1 MERSLSPSYCEFR
14 CGTSGCPG
22 RFAVKC
28 GTASKTTNDRPPRC
42 RRMTPPETANTPQ
55 TEAATGRTE
64 AAPVRT
70 VATTV
75 GTESRAPPHPAA
87 EQTGTR
93 HGSHTA
99 QVAPNP
105 PSAVDEG
112 RISAL
117 NADCEPVSG
126 GNARDFRTSPKH
138 KVTHGRITNSPVTP
152 PLAATSRQ
160 DAGSSLWHLSVSPH
174 EATILP
180 HSTSASWTRSGHR
193 SYPPHVY
200 LTTPG
205 TAPHWAQPSVR

>member
-1 MERSLSPSYCEFR
+1 
-14 CGTSGCPG
+14 
-22 RFAVKC
+22 
-28 GTASKTTNDRPPRC
+28 
-42 RRMTPPETANTPQ
+42 MTPPETANTPQ

-70 VATTV
+70 VAATV
-75 GTESRAPPHPAA
+75 GTESRAPPRPAT

-93 HGSHTA
+93 RGCHTA

-112 RISAL
+112 RIAAL

-152 PLAATSRQ
+152 PPCHNIAPRRRQQPLASA
-160 DAGSSLWHLSVSPH
+160 SPH

-193 SYPPHVY
+193 SHPPPAH

-205 TAPHWAQPSVR
+205 TALHWAQPSVR

>member
-1 MERSLSPSYCEFR
+1 
-14 CGTSGCPG
+14 
-22 RFAVKC
+22 
-28 GTASKTTNDRPPRC
+28 
-42 RRMTPPETANTPQ
+42 MTPPETANTPQ

-70 VATTV
+70 VAATV
-75 GTESRAPPHPAA
+75 GTESQGPPRPAA

-93 HGSHTA
+93 RGSHTA

-105 PSAVDEG
+105 PTAVDEG

-152 PLAATSRQ
+152 PLAAHRAKTPATASGICQ
-160 DAGSSLWHLSVSPH
+160 SP
-174 EATILP
+174 P
-180 HSTSASWTRSGHR
+180 MRR
-193 SYPPHVY
+193 PSYPILRRHRGRVPATEAILHL
-200 LTTPG
+200 LTSQRP
-205 TAPHWAQPSVR
+205 APPSTGHNHPSDRTRTRGEIMRRT

>member
-14 CGTSGCPG
+14 RGTSGCPG
-22 RFAVKC
+22 RFAVKW
-28 GTASKTTNDRPPRC
+28 GTASKTTKDRPPHC
-42 RRMTPPETANTPQ
+42 RRMPPPETANTPQ

-70 VATTV
+70 VAATV
-75 GTESRAPPHPAA
+75 GTESRAPPRSAA

-93 HGSHTA
+93 RGSHTA
-99 QVAPNP
+99 QAAPNP
-105 PSAVDEG
+105 PTAVDEG

-138 KVTHGRITNSPVTP
+138 KVTHGRITNSPAP
-152 PLAATSRQ
+152 PSATSRP
-160 DAGSSLWHLSVSPH
+160 DADSSLWHLPAPH
-174 EATILP
+174 EAITQP

-193 SYPPHVY
+193 SHPPHAH

-205 TAPHWAQPSVR
+205 TALHWAQPSVR

>member
-1 MERSLSPSYCEFR
+1 
-14 CGTSGCPG
+14 
-22 RFAVKC
+22 
-28 GTASKTTNDRPPRC
+28 
-42 RRMTPPETANTPQ
+42 MTPPETANTPQ
-55 TEAATGRTE
+55 TEAATERTE

-70 VATTV
+70 VAATV

-93 HGSHTA
+93 RGCHTA

-126 GNARDFRTSPKH
+126 GNARDYRTSPKH

-152 PLAATSRQ
+152 PFAATSRQ
-160 DAGSSLWHLSVSPH
+160 DAGSSLWHLSAPMRRSPYPILRRH
-174 EATILP
+174 RGRVPATEAILRLLTSQRP
-180 HSTSASWTRSGHR
+180 APPSTGHNHPSDRTRTRGEIMR
-193 SYPPHVY
+193 R
-200 LTTPG
+200 T
-205 TAPHWAQPSVR
+205 